1 MKLCASTYSIGRFG
15 INQIDAIKKAK
26 ELGFEA
32 IEIAEI
38 SPHDGSSKQEYA
50 KKIKVKADKE
60 GVKIANFVFGCNLA
74 SPVHGE
80 TMADEMAY
88 VKEMI
93 DIAEIL
99 GVKVIRH
106 DATFDLGDYPSFDAA
121 LPDMADRAREITE
134 YAQKKGIKTTV
145 ENHGFICQQPDRMEK
160 LFNAVNH
167 ENFGLLCDMG
177 NFLCSDS
184 DPVDAVSLVA
194 PYASYVHVKD
204 FYVKSGNSI
213 DNPGKGFFQSR
224 GGNFLKGSPIG
235 HGVVPVTQCLGIL
248 KRAGYDG
255 FITIEYEGD
264 EPLESG
270 LVISRENL
278 ERYINNI

>member
-1 MKLCASTYSIGRFG
+1 MKLCTSSYSIGRYG
-15 INQIDAIKKAK
+15 INQIDAIKKTK
-26 ELGFEA
+26 ELGFGA

-50 KKIKVKADKE
+50 KKLRETADRE
-60 GVKIANFVFGCNLA
+60 GIEIVNFVFSCNLA
-74 SPVHGE
+74 KPVHGE
-80 TMADEMAY
+80 TMDDEMAY
-88 VKEMI
+88 TKEMI

-99 GVKVIRH
+99 GVKIIRH

-121 LPDMADRAREITE
+121 LPDMADRTREITE
-134 YAQKKGIKTTV
+134 YAQAKGIKTTV
-145 ENHGFICQQPDRMEK
+145 ENHGFICQQPDRLEK

-184 DPVDAVSLVA
+184 DPIDAVSLLA
-194 PYASYVHVKD
+194 PYAAYVHVKD
-204 FYVKSGNSI
+204 FYFKSGSTI
-213 DNPGKGFFQSR
+213 DNPGDGFFCSR

-235 HGVVPVTQCLGIL
+235 HGIVPVTQCLSIL
-248 KRAGYDG
+248 KKAGYDG
-255 FITIEYEGD
+255 YITIEYEGA
-264 EPLESG
+264 EPLDEG
-270 LVISRENL
+270 MRISRENL